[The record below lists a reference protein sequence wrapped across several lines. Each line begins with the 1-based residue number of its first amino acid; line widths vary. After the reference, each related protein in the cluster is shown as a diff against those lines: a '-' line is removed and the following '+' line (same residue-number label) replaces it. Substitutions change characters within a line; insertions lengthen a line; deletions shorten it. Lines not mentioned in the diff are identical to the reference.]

1 MPSVLVLNAKR
12 TRKLPG
18 VRSPKPVE
26 VRARRAIASLMAPML
41 ADVAARLSG
50 LDSMT
55 RIADVILALR
65 EAQEVWERAFSWKAE
80 GLAGRWALDVD
91 VIGKEKLGRAVGKAL
106 GIDMAMILDA
116 PDVAVSVR
124 LASMEAADLIRK
136 IPTDY
141 IGRISRAVY
150 QSMRQQ
156 PFPEGRTLAEE
167 IRLIGGFA
175 EERAQVIARDQTSKM
190 NTNINQIRQTALGIQ
205 EYIWRT
211 SEDSRVVG
219 APGGKYPQGNAMHGN
234 HYVRNGKIFRWDEPP
249 DDGHPGWPLQ
259 CRCVALG
266 IVDRSQLREVAQVG
280 KWSGPQTGWRL
291 V

>member
-1 MPSVLVLNAKR
+1 MPSMIVLNAKR

-26 VRARRAIASLMAPML
+26 ARARRAIDSLMAPML
-41 ADVAARLSG
+41 ADVAARLAG

-91 VIGKEKLGRAVGKAL
+91 VIAKEKLGRAVGKAL

-124 LASMEAADLIRK
+124 LASMEAAQLIRT

-141 IGRISRAVY
+141 IGRVSRAVY

-167 IRLIGGFA
+167 IHLLGRVTK
-175 EERAQVIARDQTSKM
+175 ERAQVIARDQTSKM

-249 DDGHPGWPLQ
+249 DDGHPGWPIQ

-266 IVDRSQLREVAQVG
+266 VVDRSQLREVVQVG

>member
-1 MPSVLVLNAKR
+1 M
-12 TRKLPG
+12 
-18 VRSPKPVE
+18 
-26 VRARRAIASLMAPML
+26 
-41 ADVAARLSG
+41 
-50 LDSMT
+50 
-55 RIADVILALR
+55 
-65 EAQEVWERAFSWKAE
+65 
-80 GLAGRWALDVD
+80 
-91 VIGKEKLGRAVGKAL
+91 GKAL

-156 PFPEGRTLAEE
+156 PFPEGRTLEEE

-175 EERAQVIARDQTSKM
+175 EERARVIARDQTSKM

-219 APGGKYPQGNAMHGN
+219 APGGKYPEGNAMHGN

>member
-26 VRARRAIASLMAPML
+26 VRARRAIDSLMAPML
-41 ADVAARLSG
+41 ADVAARLAG

-65 EAQEVWERAFSWKAE
+65 GAQEVWERAFSWKAE

-91 VIGKEKLGRAVGKAL
+91 VIAKEKLGRAVGKAL

-124 LASMEAADLIRK
+124 LASMEAAQLIRT

-141 IGRISRAVY
+141 IGRVSRAVY

-167 IRLIGGFA
+167 IHLLGRVTK
-175 EERAQVIARDQTSKM
+175 ERAQVIARDQTSKM

-249 DDGHPGWPLQ
+249 DDGHPGWPIQ

-266 IVDRSQLREVAQVG
+266 VVDRSQLREVAQVG
-280 KWSGPQTGWRL
+280 TWSGPQTGWRL

>member
-1 MPSVLVLNAKR
+1 
-12 TRKLPG
+12 
-18 VRSPKPVE
+18 
-26 VRARRAIASLMAPML
+26 
-41 ADVAARLSG
+41 
-50 LDSMT
+50 
-55 RIADVILALR
+55 
-65 EAQEVWERAFSWKAE
+65 
-80 GLAGRWALDVD
+80 
-91 VIGKEKLGRAVGKAL
+91 
-106 GIDMAMILDA
+106 MAMILDA

-124 LASMEAADLIRK
+124 LASMEAAQLIRT

-141 IGRISRAVY
+141 IGRVSRAVY

-167 IRLIGGFA
+167 IHLLGRVTK
-175 EERAQVIARDQTSKM
+175 ERAQVIARDQTSKM

-249 DDGHPGWPLQ
+249 DDGHPGWSIQ

-266 IVDRSQLREVAQVG
+266 VVDRSQLREVVQVG

>member
-1 MPSVLVLNAKR
+1 MPSMIVLNAKR

-26 VRARRAIASLMAPML
+26 ARARRAIDSLMAPML
-41 ADVAARLSG
+41 ADVAARLAG
-50 LDSMT
+50 LDSMA

-91 VIGKEKLGRAVGKAL
+91 VIAKEKLGRAVGKAL

-124 LASMEAADLIRK
+124 LASMEAAELIRK

-156 PFPEGRTLAEE
+156 SVPGRPDAGEE

-175 EERAQVIARDQTSKM
+175 EERGAGHRARTKPA
-190 NTNINQIRQTALGIQ
+190 R
-205 EYIWRT
+205 
-211 SEDSRVVG
+211 
-219 APGGKYPQGNAMHGN
+219 
-234 HYVRNGKIFRWDEPP
+234 
-249 DDGHPGWPLQ
+249 
-259 CRCVALG
+259 
-266 IVDRSQLREVAQVG
+266 
-280 KWSGPQTGWRL
+280 
-291 V
+291 

>member
-1 MPSVLVLNAKR
+1 MPK
-12 TRKLPG
+12 
-18 VRSPKPVE
+18 
-26 VRARRAIASLMAPML
+26 
-41 ADVAARLSG
+41 
-50 LDSMT
+50 
-55 RIADVILALR
+55 
-65 EAQEVWERAFSWKAE
+65 
-80 GLAGRWALDVD
+80 
-91 VIGKEKLGRAVGKAL
+91 
-106 GIDMAMILDA
+106 
-116 PDVAVSVR
+116 
-124 LASMEAADLIRK
+124 
-136 IPTDY
+136 
-141 IGRISRAVY
+141 
-150 QSMRQQ
+150 
-156 PFPEGRTLAEE
+156 
-167 IRLIGGFA
+167 
-175 EERAQVIARDQTSKM
+175 ERAQVIARDQTSKM

-249 DDGHPGWPLQ
+249 DDGHPGWPIQ

>member
-26 VRARRAIASLMAPML
+26 VRARRAIDSLMAPML

-80 GLAGRWALDVD
+80 GLAGRWAL
-91 VIGKEKLGRAVGKAL
+91 GRAL